1 MGDDQ
6 KKGSWLGKVSELF
19 LPAIVII
26 GLILVLEILMK
37 NPVIELS
44 PMIPYEKPLTS
55 IVGYIVLAAE
65 ATAALVIGIAMLH
78 ALIGYFRHLFDRTA
92 AIQINASE
100 SIRLRLGHM
109 LNLGLEFAVA
119 SDILRLVIAPSAQD
133 ILILFAIIMLRVL
146 LNFILEHDIET
157 IQMHKKDQELDKSTE
172 EK

>member
-1 MGDDQ
+1 MGNDQ
-6 KKGSWLGKVSELF
+6 KKVNWLAKVSELF

-44 PMIPYEKPLTS
+44 PMIPYEKPLTT

-65 ATAALVIGIAMLH
+65 AAAAVVIGIAMLH
-78 ALIGYFRHLFDRTA
+78 ALNQYFRHLFDRTA

-119 SDILRLVIAPSAQD
+119 SDILRLVIAPSTQD

-157 IQMHKKDQELDKSTE
+157 IQTHKQEQKSEGSIE